1 MKKKHPIFERI
12 VTYGRMVKFSHTV
25 FALPFA
31 LSAVVLAQREHPLT
45 LWNIFWVLTA
55 MFGAR
60 SAAMGFNRI
69 MDAQLDAHN
78 PRTQNREIP
87 KGKLSVTAAKIFV
100 VIFSLLFILSAA
112 MLGTICFWLS
122 FPVLA
127 VLFFYSY
134 TKHFTWTAH
143 LWLGFAISLAPLGAW
158 LAIAKSFDPEI
169 LWLSLALLTYISGF
183 DVLYACQDEE
193 FDRKMGLYSIPA
205 VFGAASALT
214 IAKLIHFV
222 SYLSFM
228 ALYFVFDMGQIYLM
242 TTGIIGLLLIFEHWL
257 VKPDDLSHV
266 NIAFF
271 HVNSVISV
279 TLFIGVLA
287 DEIARGHL

>member
-1 MKKKHPIFERI
+1 MKKKYYIFERI
-12 VTYGRMVKFSHTV
+12 VTYGRMVKFSHTI

-31 LSAVVLAQREHPLT
+31 LSAVVLAQREHSLSI
-45 LWNIFWVLTA
+45 WDIFWVLMA

-78 PRTQNREIP
+78 PRTENREIP
-87 KGKLSVTAAKIFV
+87 KGKLSVTAAKMFVIF
-100 VIFSLLFILSAA
+100 FSLLFILAAA
-112 MLGTICFWLS
+112 MLGKICFYFS

-127 VLFFYSY
+127 ALFFYSY

-158 LAIAKSFDPEI
+158 IATAKSFDPAI

-183 DVLYACQDEE
+183 DVLYACQDED

-205 VFGAASALT
+205 VFGAGRALV

-222 SYLSFM
+222 SCLSFM
-228 ALYFVFDMGQIYLM
+228 AIYFVFDMGQIYLM
-242 TTGIIGLLLIFEHWL
+242 TAGMIGLLLIFEHWL
-257 VKPDDLSHV
+257 VKPDDLRHV

-279 TLFIGVLA
+279 TLFFGVLA
-287 DEIARGHL
+287 DEMARGL

>member
-1 MKKKHPIFERI
+1 MKKKHYIFERI
-12 VTYGRMVKFSHTV
+12 VTYGRMVKFSHTI

-31 LSAVVLAQREHPLT
+31 LSAVVLAQREHSLT
-45 LWNIFWVLTA
+45 LWDFSWILTA

-78 PRTQNREIP
+78 PRTENREIP

-100 VIFSLLFILSAA
+100 IFFSLLFILSAA
-112 MLGTICFWLS
+112 MLGKVCFYFS

-158 LAIAKSFDPEI
+158 IATAKSFDPAI

-193 FDRKMGLYSIPA
+193 FDRKMGLHSIPA
-205 VFGAASALT
+205 VFGAGRALG
-214 IAKLIHFV
+214 IAKLIHFL

-228 ALYFVFDMGQIYLM
+228 AIYFVFDMGQIYLM
-242 TTGIIGLLLIFEHWL
+242 TAGMIGLLLIFEHWL
-257 VKPDDLSHV
+257 VKPDDLRHV

-271 HVNSVISV
+271 HVNSIISM
-279 TLFIGVLA
+279 TLFLGVLA
-287 DEIARGHL
+287 DEMARGFF